1 MFLFLI
7 FLFLKFILNF
17 NLTIRRYKEELK
29 KKDLATQIYSETLEL
44 FSPTEPNRIEL
55 NMASRDP
62 KFFNISMF
70 FRVRLDRTVLTSNI
84 EILKKFRLREPMF
97 NSIRFGSVGEKSSRV
112 SL

>member
-44 FSPTEPNRIEL
+44 FSPTEPNRIKHGFAGSEL
-55 NMASRDP
+55 FQYFYVFSTL
-62 KFFNISMF
+62 FYCI
-70 FRVRLDRTVLTSNI
+70 
-84 EILKKFRLREPMF
+84 
-97 NSIRFGSVGEKSSRV
+97 
-112 SL
+112 